1 MAKGDT
7 EVRMFVSHLTLRRV
21 VGVLGVAL
29 PVVLAMW
36 GFVLCRCI
44 EIQPSISDYYGLRT
58 RDAFVGILF
67 VIAWFLFAYRGYE
80 RQDDVAGD
88 LACLFALAV
97 ALFPNSGKEWEKA
110 VHFVS
115 ATALFLVLS
124 YFSLFL
130 FTKSGDRI
138 TPRKRTRNG
147 IYKVCGAIMLACIAL
162 IGLYYWWLDDTL
174 LSALK
179 PVFWLESIALWAF
192 GISWFVKGETLLRDH
207 AI

>member
-1 MAKGDT
+1 
-7 EVRMFVSHLTLRRV
+7 
-21 VGVLGVAL
+21 
-29 PVVLAMW
+29 
-36 GFVLCRCI
+36 
-44 EIQPSISDYYGLRT
+44 
-58 RDAFVGILF
+58 
-67 VIAWFLFAYRGYE
+67 
-80 RQDDVAGD
+80 
-88 LACLFALAV
+88 
-97 ALFPNSGKEWEKA
+97 
-110 VHFVS
+110 
-115 ATALFLVLS
+115 
-124 YFSLFL
+124 LFL